1 MTSNQLTTT
10 PEASALAEQVAIV
23 GDLSQLTAQQRM
35 AYYGRVCESLGIN
48 PLTQPFQY
56 IKLNGKL
63 VLYATRTA
71 ADQLRR
77 LNGVS
82 LNAPHIEFTD
92 GLCIVTITGND
103 ATGRTD
109 TEIGAVAINNLAGE
123 ARANAIM
130 KAITKAKRRLT
141 LSICGLGWLD
151 ETEVETIPS
160 ARPVTVTADGEIVD
174 GVAVE
179 TPKPAHQPSSGPMP
193 DDEVVI
199 FESPAG
205 DFLKAAASL
214 IGEDT
219 DYVKDRM
226 SKLGYSS
233 ISGKAAE
240 RVKLYRTLRDEHDAT
255 QPAQV
260 NADDTAGQG
269 AVSQE
274 QP

>member
-1 MTSNQLTTT
+1 MTNNQLTTT
-10 PEASALAEQVAIV
+10 PEAGALAEQVAIV
-23 GDLSQLTAQQRM
+23 GDLSQLTSQQRM

-82 LNAPHIEFTD
+82 LNAPHIEFAD
-92 GLCIVTITGND
+92 GLCIVTITGCD
-103 ATGRTD
+103 STGRTD
-109 TEIGAVAINNLAGE
+109 TEIGAVSVNNLAGE

-174 GVAVE
+174 GKIVDSH
-179 TPKPAHQPSSGPMP
+179 PQPDPGPLP
-193 DDEVVI
+193 DDEQAI
-199 FESPAG
+199 IDEPAKSFIHTAAALVGVDENAVKERLSELGYKTIPG
-205 DFLKAAASL
+205 DKQKRLDAYRRLKA
-214 IGEDT
+214 
-219 DYVKDRM
+219 
-226 SKLGYSS
+226 
-233 ISGKAAE
+233 
-240 RVKLYRTLRDEHDAT
+240 
-255 QPAQV
+255 
-260 NADDTAGQG
+260 ADDTAEQEPLFAEPEVAKGPG
-269 AVSQE
+269 AFE
-274 QP
+274 E